1 ASVLA
6 HELSHVTQRHIARSM
21 DEQSKMTPL
30 VIGSMILGAIALSKN
45 PQAAQGLIVGG
56 QAAAI
61 QSQLSYSR
69 DMEREADRV
78 GYGVLAD
85 AGYDPQGFVGMFGK
99 LQQAAGLNDNGAF
112 PYLRSHPLTTERIAD
127 MQARVQ
133 LNPAA
138 SRVAADVS
146 QAMLAARAKVMS
158 QNSTEALKAWTQ
170 DSKATSPQATPAQKS
185 GALYAATLSHLQ
197 LRDMAAAERQLQALL
212 KTVADDPAAHRLA
225 VLLHAE
231 VAAKQERFDVALQV
245 LQTLSS
251 AKPTTA
257 VTAATATTGS
267 LPAAST
273 IPRPELMATAETL
286 LRLPP
291 HPARAWVTQ
300 QLREQVSQVPHDAQA
315 WDNLSRLYALQGQAL
330 LSLRAEGEAQMARL
344 DWTGAVDRFRAAQNW
359 AKNNR
364 LQAGDHIEASIVD
377 TRLRQVQTLL
387 RELQSER

>member
-1 ASVLA
+1 
-6 HELSHVTQRHIARSM
+6 
-21 DEQSKMTPL
+21 
-30 VIGSMILGAIALSKN
+30 
-45 PQAAQGLIVGG
+45 
-56 QAAAI
+56 
-61 QSQLSYSR
+61 
-69 DMEREADRV
+69 
-78 GYGVLAD
+78 
-85 AGYDPQGFVGMFGK
+85 
-99 LQQAAGLNDNGAF
+99 
-112 PYLRSHPLTTERIAD
+112 
-127 MQARVQ
+127 
-133 LNPAA
+133 
-138 SRVAADVS
+138 
-146 QAMLAARAKVMS
+146 
-158 QNSTEALKAWTQ
+158 
-170 DSKATSPQATPAQKS
+170 
-185 GALYAATLSHLQ
+185 
-197 LRDMAAAERQLQALL
+197 MAAAERQLQALL

-231 VAAKQERFDVALQV
+231 VAAKQERFDVALQI

-251 AKPTTA
+251 AKPVTATTA
-257 VTAATATTGS
+257 ATGS

-377 TRLRQVQTLL
+377 TRLRQVQALL